1 MKKFI
6 LSILAVLLPLSFSI
20 SNVNAHCEIPFG
32 IDDDQ
37 LRTQLIA
44 EHAMTI
50 EKSIKQI
57 MALSKANPTN
67 NNQMV
72 RWVSNKENQ

>member
-6 LSILAVLLPLSFSI
+6 FSILAVLLPLSFSI
-20 SNVNAHCEIPFG
+20 SNVNAHCEIPCG

-44 EHAMTI
+44 EHATM
-50 EKSIKQI
+50 KQI